1 MKSKNKV
8 WEEAGKVS
16 IWLNVSFDAKNQLIG
31 WFDEDNT
38 ESSTLDPNHIFN
50 SLSGSYSGSFKKEAY
65 ETAVKLGIN
74 AKWNSYFIIYDVST
88 HMPAGYQLS
97 EKDKAVKGVN
107 ADEAA
112 TFLGV
117 FDYKK

>member
-16 IWLNVSFDAKNQLIG
+16 IWFNVSFDPKNQLIG
-31 WFDEDNT
+31 WFDEDYT
-38 ESSTLDPNHIFN
+38 ESSMLDPNDIIN
-50 SLSGSYSGSFKKEAY
+50 SLSGSYSGSFKEQAY
-65 ETAVKLGIN
+65 KTALKFGIN
-74 AKWNSYFIIYDVST
+74 AKWNSYFLIYDTNT
-88 HMPAGYQLS
+88 HMPPGYRFS
-97 EKDKAVKGVN
+97 EKDKSAKGVN